1 MPCRSSWGDPTQ
13 AICSSL
19 IARSFQLVGYPILPD
34 TLAIKARNGSKFARR
49 EIRHTRHHS
58 LSAPRDFDL
67 SPFFEIVTP
76 HLAKG
81 FGPHLL
87 AWSAEP
93 APDPERVSLSA
104 A

>member
-1 MPCRSSWGDPTQ
+1 M
-13 AICSSL
+13 L
-19 IARSFQLVGYPILPD
+19 IARAFLSVPYPILPD
-34 TLAIKARNGSKFARR
+34 TLAIKARNGSKFARL
-49 EIRHTRHHS
+49 EILQTPLAVCAARFRPVTV
-58 LSAPRDFDL
+58 
-67 SPFFEIVTP
+67 FEIVKP

-81 FGPHLL
+81 FGRNML